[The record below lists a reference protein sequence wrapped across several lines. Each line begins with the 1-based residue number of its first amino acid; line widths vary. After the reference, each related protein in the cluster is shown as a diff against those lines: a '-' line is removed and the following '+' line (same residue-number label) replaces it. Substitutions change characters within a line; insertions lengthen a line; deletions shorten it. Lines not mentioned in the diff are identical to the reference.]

1 MVRLG
6 EVDQAMDEVIGF
18 LSQTECDLQQLQYV
32 YGDPKYVE
40 THLKKLQLVQKD
52 LRNQVR
58 SQQINIVYLIRF
70 GTEPLRFKL
79 SI

>member
-1 MVRLG
+1 MVKLG
-6 EVDQAMDEVIGF
+6 EIEQSLDEIVGF

-40 THLKKLQLVQKD
+40 THLKKLQLLQKD

-58 SQQINIVYLIRF
+58 QKKAICSIEF
-70 GTEPLRFKL
+70 GGEGYA
-79 SI
+79 